1 MANYFKDNLDLFR
14 SDISYQTKKYIRET
28 IFKYKDLRNGYLH
41 KDNIHEETKI
51 EEIRKA
57 SFQMMFLMLGAYKL
71 SNDDIIALGK
81 PLDDM
86 LDDYYKL
93 CEYIN
98 YHCSELFFV
107 TQNGKEDIFFGYVD
121 LFTEIID
128 DKYIQYSGAYIKGL
142 GKNGRIYKITRDNLP
157 DIIYLG
163 KLDVHMSES
172 EQIECT
178 PIKLK
183 KVFENRKFISDSV
196 AGEIKEY

>member
-98 YHCSELFFV
+98 YHSNELFFV
-107 TQNGKEDIFFGYVD
+107 TYNDIEDIFFGCAD

-128 DKYIQYSGAYIKGL
+128 DHIQYSGAYIKDL
-142 GKNGRIYKITRDNLP
+142 GKNGKIHKITKANLP
-157 DIIYLG
+157 DTIYSG
-163 KLDVHMSES
+163 KINIHMSEV
-172 EQIECT
+172 EQVELI

-183 KVFENRKFISDSV
+183 KVFENGKFVGDSI